1 MIDLTP
7 FKDNILANVPA
18 IKQVILPELVQ
29 ACNVDTSALLTTVL
43 SPVMDNRVYA
53 YRLPDKPVYP
63 ALTFE
68 QQGMDYAEMDGY
80 PITRTDSYLL
90 SIQANVL
97 SDIIT
102 KANAVEETL
111 IEYAATG
118 VAGGMQIVDKAT
130 RYQYDLK
137 RFETGIELN
146 VVHLALASQQIPV
159 VYLYPLQQKAEEN
172 RSQRSIVQKVST
184 QFAAILVMSM
194 PETGLSGIDTN
205 LSAVRSQIIGKKST
219 LATGALVEL
228 VSGQEVGK
236 IGSLVCWR
244 DVYSVPSTI
253 NYVGNW

>member
-146 VVHLALASQQIPV
+146 VVHLALASQEAPV
-159 VYLYPLQQKAEEN
+159 YYLYPLHDKAKDNESMN
-172 RSQRSIVQKVST
+172 CDSQTVGHFFVGLLVAQLPSGGVGGLKPLLDSIYAQ
-184 QFAAILVMSM
+184 IL
-194 PETGLSGIDTN
+194 
-205 LSAVRSQIIGKKST
+205 GKKI
-219 LATGALVEL
+219 ALSLGNIEYVEGHF
-228 VSGQEVGK
+228 SGQS
-236 IGSLVCWR
+236 GSIILRR
-244 DVYSVPSTI
+244 DIFKAPGIYSFF
-253 NYVGNW
+253 